1 MEYGILCVLPVITI
15 LVIAVTTKRT
25 LFAMTCGLS
34 MAALILGK
42 GQKGFAGSFFDNIY
56 AAFSNDSLQWLLI
69 VIALFGILIMLYERT
84 GAVTDFGYWAGKF
97 IKTKKTALFGTFIL
111 GVIIFID
118 DYLNNLAVGTTMKGI
133 TDKLGI
139 PRQQLAYVVNTVA
152 APVCL
157 LIPLSSWAVYFAT
170 LMGDQGVEINGSSMA
185 AYIHG
190 LPLAFYAWFAVIICI
205 LQILGVIPKIGPMK
219 KAYERYET
227 LGDVFPE
234 GTDPEL
240 VESSKAMDDD
250 EEDHSKAHPWNFL
263 IPLIVMIIVALLA
276 DVLMG
281 SAAGVAVAFILYL
294 IEKKMSFKDLLTT
307 CFDGVMSMGFVFILS
322 VLAFSVQNANIELGL
337 ADYIISVTEPVM
349 KGGFLPAVVFIVC
362 GIYAYATGCFWDLA
376 AIIIPIVIP
385 LANAMGVDPIVTSA
399 AVFSGAAFGSNT
411 CLYGDGVVVCTG
423 LSDQEPRPHDNYTAL
438 CGDSRGSNSYM
449 LAGSRIRYVGSHI
462 YRIYKIVAPGYG
474 TAVFFLQEILCS
486 IF

>member
-25 LFAMTCGLS
+25 LFAMTCGLA
-34 MAALILGK
+34 MAAMILGK
-42 GQKGFAGSFFDNIY
+42 GPKGFAGSFFDNIY
-56 AAFSNDSLQWLLI
+56 AAFSNESLQWLLI
-69 VIALFGILIMLYERT
+69 VIALFGILIMLYEKT

-97 IKTKKTALFGTFIL
+97 IKTRKTALFGTFIL
-111 GVIIFID
+111 GVVIFID

-157 LIPLSSWAVYFAT
+157 LIPLSSWAVYFAA

-234 GTDPEL
+234 GTDSEL
-240 VESSKAMDDD
+240 VESAKNESSDP
-250 EEDHSKAHPWNFL
+250 EENRKAHPWNFL

-294 IEKKMSFKDLLTT
+294 IEKKMSFKDLLTA
-307 CFDGVMSMGFVFILS
+307 CFDGVMSMGFVFVLS
-322 VLAFSVQNANIELGL
+322 VLAFSVQNANIDLGL
-337 ADYIISVTEPVM
+337 ADYVISITEPVM

-385 LANAMGVDPIVTSA
+385 LANAMGVDPIVTSS

-411 CLYGDGVVVCTG
+411 CLYGDGVIMCAQGCQIKSLDLMTTT
-423 LSDQEPRPHDNYTAL
+423 LPYA
-438 CGDSRGSNSYM
+438 CM
-449 LAGSRIRYVGSHI
+449 AGVATVICYLIVGF
-462 YRIYKIVAPGYG
+462 AM
-474 TAVFFLQEILCS
+474 
-486 IF
+486 

>member
-25 LFAMTCGLS
+25 LFAMTCGLA
-34 MAALILGK
+34 MAAMILGK
-42 GQKGFAGSFFDNIY
+42 GPKGFAGSFFDNIY
-56 AAFSNDSLQWLLI
+56 AAFSNESLQWLLI
-69 VIALFGILIMLYERT
+69 VIALFGILIMLYEKT

-97 IKTKKTALFGTFIL
+97 IKTRKTALFGTFIL
-111 GVIIFID
+111 GVVIFID

-157 LIPLSSWAVYFAT
+157 LIPLSSWAVYFAA

-190 LPLAFYAWFAVIICI
+190 LPLAFYACFAVIICI

-240 VESSKAMDDD
+240 VESAKNESSDP
-250 EEDHSKAHPWNFL
+250 EENRKAHPWNFL

-294 IEKKMSFKDLLTT
+294 IEKKMSFKDLLTA
-307 CFDGVMSMGFVFILS
+307 CFDGVMSMGFVFVLS
-322 VLAFSVQNANIELGL
+322 VLAFSVQNANIDLGL
-337 ADYIISVTEPVM
+337 ADYVISITEPVM

-411 CLYGDGVVVCTG
+411 CLYGDGVIMCAQGCQIKSLDLMTTT
-423 LSDQEPRPHDNYTAL
+423 LPYA
-438 CGDSRGSNSYM
+438 CM
-449 LAGSRIRYVGSHI
+449 AGVATVICYLIVGF
-462 YRIYKIVAPGYG
+462 AM
-474 TAVFFLQEILCS
+474 
-486 IF
+486 

>member
-25 LFAMTCGLS
+25 LFAMTCGLA
-34 MAALILGK
+34 MAAMILGK
-42 GQKGFAGSFFDNIY
+42 GPKGFAGSFFDNIY
-56 AAFSNDSLQWLLI
+56 AAFSNESLQWLLI
-69 VIALFGILIMLYERT
+69 VIALFGILIMLYEKT

-97 IKTKKTALFGTFIL
+97 IKTRKTALFGTFIL
-111 GVIIFID
+111 GVVIFID

-157 LIPLSSWAVYFAT
+157 LIPLSSWAVYFAA

-240 VESSKAMDDD
+240 VESAKNESCDP
-250 EEDHSKAHPWNFL
+250 EENRKAHPWNFL

-294 IEKKMSFKDLLTT
+294 IEKKMSFKDLLTA

-322 VLAFSVQNANIELGL
+322 LLAFSVQNANIDLGL
-337 ADYIISVTEPVM
+337 ADYVISITEPVM

-411 CLYGDGVVVCTG
+411 CLYGDGVIMCAQGCQIKSLDLMTTT
-423 LSDQEPRPHDNYTAL
+423 LPYA
-438 CGDSRGSNSYM
+438 CM
-449 LAGSRIRYVGSHI
+449 AGVATVICYLIVGF
-462 YRIYKIVAPGYG
+462 AM
-474 TAVFFLQEILCS
+474 
-486 IF
+486 

>member
-1 MEYGILCVLPVITI
+1 MCASGNNDTGYRCYYEAY
-15 LVIAVTTKRT
+15 AVCHDMRAGNGGNDPGERPER
-25 LFAMTCGLS
+25 L
-34 MAALILGK
+34 
-42 GQKGFAGSFFDNIY
+42 AGSFFDNIY
-56 AAFSNDSLQWLLI
+56 AAFSNESLQWLLI
-69 VIALFGILIMLYERT
+69 VIALFGILIMLYEKT

-97 IKTKKTALFGTFIL
+97 IKTRKTALFGTFIL
-111 GVIIFID
+111 GVVIFID

-157 LIPLSSWAVYFAT
+157 LIPLSSWAVYFAA

-240 VESSKAMDDD
+240 VESAKNESSDP
-250 EEDHSKAHPWNFL
+250 EENRKAHPWNFL

-294 IEKKMSFKDLLTT
+294 IEKKMSFKDLLTA
-307 CFDGVMSMGFVFILS
+307 CFDGVMSMGFVFVLS
-322 VLAFSVQNANIELGL
+322 VLAFSVQNANIDLGL
-337 ADYIISVTEPVM
+337 ADYVISITEPVM

-376 AIIIPIVIP
+376 AIITPIVIP

-411 CLYGDGVVVCTG
+411 CLYGDGVIMCAQGCQIKSLDLMTTT
-423 LSDQEPRPHDNYTAL
+423 LPYA
-438 CGDSRGSNSYM
+438 CM
-449 LAGSRIRYVGSHI
+449 AGVATVICYLIVGF
-462 YRIYKIVAPGYG
+462 AM
-474 TAVFFLQEILCS
+474 
-486 IF
+486 

>member
-25 LFAMTCGLS
+25 LFAMTCGLA
-34 MAALILGK
+34 MAAMILGK
-42 GQKGFAGSFFDNIY
+42 GPKGFAGSFFDNIY
-56 AAFSNDSLQWLLI
+56 AAFSNESLQWLLI
-69 VIALFGILIMLYERT
+69 VIALFGILIMLYEKT

-97 IKTKKTALFGTFIL
+97 IKTRKTALFGTFIL
-111 GVIIFID
+111 GVVIFID

-157 LIPLSSWAVYFAT
+157 LIPLSSWTVYFAA

-240 VESSKAMDDD
+240 VESAKNESSDP
-250 EEDHSKAHPWNFL
+250 EENRKAHPWNFL

-294 IEKKMSFKDLLTT
+294 IEKKMSFKDLLTA

-322 VLAFSVQNANIELGL
+322 LLAFSVQNANIDLGL
-337 ADYIISVTEPVM
+337 ADYVISITEPVM

-411 CLYGDGVVVCTG
+411 CLYGDGVIMCAQGCQIKSLDLMTTT
-423 LSDQEPRPHDNYTAL
+423 LPYA
-438 CGDSRGSNSYM
+438 CM
-449 LAGSRIRYVGSHI
+449 AGVATVICYLIVGF
-462 YRIYKIVAPGYG
+462 AM
-474 TAVFFLQEILCS
+474 
-486 IF
+486 

>member
-42 GQKGFAGSFFDNIY
+42 GPKGFAGSFFDNIY
-56 AAFSNDSLQWLLI
+56 AAFSNESLQWLLI
-69 VIALFGILIMLYERT
+69 VIALFGILIMLYEKT

-97 IKTKKTALFGTFIL
+97 IKTRKTALFGTFIL
-111 GVIIFID
+111 GVVIFID

-157 LIPLSSWAVYFAT
+157 LIPLSSWAVYFAA

-240 VESSKAMDDD
+240 VESAKNESSDP
-250 EEDHSKAHPWNFL
+250 EENRKAHPWNFL

-294 IEKKMSFKDLLTT
+294 IEKKMSFKDLLTA
-307 CFDGVMSMGFVFILS
+307 CFDGVMSMGFVFVLS
-322 VLAFSVQNANIELGL
+322 VLAFSVQNANIDLGL
-337 ADYIISVTEPVM
+337 ADYVISITEPVM

-411 CLYGDGVVVCTG
+411 CLYGDGVIMCAQGCQIKSLDLMTTT
-423 LSDQEPRPHDNYTAL
+423 LPYA
-438 CGDSRGSNSYM
+438 CM
-449 LAGSRIRYVGSHI
+449 AGVATVICYLIVGF
-462 YRIYKIVAPGYG
+462 AM
-474 TAVFFLQEILCS
+474 
-486 IF
+486 

>member
-25 LFAMTCGLS
+25 LFAMTCGLA
-34 MAALILGK
+34 MAAMILGK
-42 GQKGFAGSFFDNIY
+42 GPKGFAGSFFDCVY
-56 AAFSNDSLQWLLI
+56 GAFLNESLQWLLI
-69 VIALFGILIMLYERT
+69 VIALFGILIMLYEKT

-97 IKTKKTALFGTFIL
+97 IKTRKTALFGTFIL
-111 GVIIFID
+111 GVVIFID

-157 LIPLSSWAVYFAT
+157 LIPLSSWAVYFAA

-240 VESSKAMDDD
+240 VESAKNESSDP
-250 EEDHSKAHPWNFL
+250 EENRKAHPWNFL

-294 IEKKMSFKDLLTT
+294 IEKKMSFKDLLTA

-322 VLAFSVQNANIELGL
+322 LLAFSVQNANIDLGL
-337 ADYIISVTEPVM
+337 ADYVISITEPVM

-411 CLYGDGVVVCTG
+411 CLYGDGVIMCAQGCQIKSLDLMTTT
-423 LSDQEPRPHDNYTAL
+423 LPYA
-438 CGDSRGSNSYM
+438 CM
-449 LAGSRIRYVGSHI
+449 AGVATVICYLIVGF
-462 YRIYKIVAPGYG
+462 AM
-474 TAVFFLQEILCS
+474 
-486 IF
+486 

>member
-25 LFAMTCGLS
+25 LFAMTCGLA
-34 MAALILGK
+34 MAAMILGK
-42 GQKGFAGSFFDNIY
+42 GPKGFAGSFFDNIY
-56 AAFSNDSLQWLLI
+56 AAFSNESLQWLLI
-69 VIALFGILIMLYERT
+69 VIALFGILIMLYEKT

-97 IKTKKTALFGTFIL
+97 IKTRKTALFGTFIL
-111 GVIIFID
+111 GVVIFID

-157 LIPLSSWAVYFAT
+157 LIPLSSWAVYFAA

-240 VESSKAMDDD
+240 VESAKNESSDP
-250 EEDHSKAHPWNFL
+250 EENRKAHPWNFL

-294 IEKKMSFKDLLTT
+294 IEKKMSFKDLLTA
-307 CFDGVMSMGFVFILS
+307 CFDGVMSMRFVFILS
-322 VLAFSVQNANIELGL
+322 LLAFSVQNANIDLGL
-337 ADYIISVTEPVM
+337 ADYVISITEPVM

-411 CLYGDGVVVCTG
+411 CLYGDGVIMCAQGCQIKSLDLMTTT
-423 LSDQEPRPHDNYTAL
+423 LPYA
-438 CGDSRGSNSYM
+438 CM
-449 LAGSRIRYVGSHI
+449 AGVATVICYLIVGF
-462 YRIYKIVAPGYG
+462 AM
-474 TAVFFLQEILCS
+474 
-486 IF
+486 

>member
-25 LFAMTCGLS
+25 LFAMTCGLA
-34 MAALILGK
+34 MAAMILGK
-42 GQKGFAGSFFDNIY
+42 GPKGFAGSFFDNMY
-56 AAFSNDSLQWLLI
+56 AAFNNESLQWLLI
-69 VIALFGILIMLYERT
+69 VIALFGILIMLYEKT

-97 IKTKKTALFGTFIL
+97 IKTRKTALFGTFIL
-111 GVIIFID
+111 GVVIFID

-157 LIPLSSWAVYFAT
+157 LIPLSSWAVYFAA

-240 VESSKAMDDD
+240 VESAKNESSDP
-250 EEDHSKAHPWNFL
+250 EENRKAHPWNFL

-294 IEKKMSFKDLLTT
+294 IEKKMSFKDLLTA
-307 CFDGVMSMGFVFILS
+307 CFDGVMSMGFVFVLS
-322 VLAFSVQNANIELGL
+322 VLAFSVQNANIDLGL
-337 ADYIISVTEPVM
+337 ADYVISITEPVM

-411 CLYGDGVVVCTG
+411 CLYGDGVIMCAQGCQIKSLDLMTTT
-423 LSDQEPRPHDNYTAL
+423 LPYA
-438 CGDSRGSNSYM
+438 CM
-449 LAGSRIRYVGSHI
+449 AGVATVICYLIVGF
-462 YRIYKIVAPGYG
+462 AM
-474 TAVFFLQEILCS
+474 
-486 IF
+486 